1 MMMNGYGRRAVV
13 FALVTAGMS
22 VGAGEASAQQAPP
35 LTLEAAVMRAVER
48 NPQLTAA
55 RFGLEEA
62 EGQVSEAWGGV
73 FPNVDLTSS
82 YTRNISPAVSF
93 LPAIIFDPS
102 AGPDEQI
109 AVQFGA
115 DNAWS
120 LGVNLEQPLFNA
132 AAFIGV
138 GAAGRFKAL
147 QDEAVRGQVQ
157 TVVTRVRNAYY
168 QLLLSQEQVRLLEN
182 SVARVSA
189 SLTETRAL
197 NGAGLSSDYDVLR
210 LEVELANLEPNLRR
224 AINAVSQ
231 GKRLLGVELALTDEE
246 AEALTVAGSLAQMDL
261 SSPGANDQ
269 ANREILAFAVVPVNT
284 PVQEL
289 LGGAMT
295 RRSDIRQ
302 MELTE
307 SLRKT
312 ELRLEQVEYLP
323 KVALFGSYTINASQN
338 GSPDFFGQP
347 RAYGRLAGIRVTWP
361 IFQGFE
367 RNSRIGQKRAV
378 MEQARSQTDLARA
391 QARSEIRTLVEGAE
405 EAMLRAQGQRMA
417 VGQAQRGYEIASAQ
431 YREGLGS
438 QLELIDAEEALRQS
452 EFNYAQA
459 VYDYLVARA
468 QLDEAAG
475 RVPLTGEMD
484 G

>member
-1 MMMNGYGRRAVV
+1 MNGIRCRAAA
-13 FALVTAGMS
+13 FAVAAGG
-22 VGAGEASAQQAPP
+22 VLASAGQGAAQQVQP
-35 LTLEAAVMRAVER
+35 LTLEAAVTRAVDR
-48 NPQLTAA
+48 NPQLAAA

-62 EGQVSEAWGGV
+62 DGQVSEAWGGV

-120 LGVNLEQPLFNA
+120 LGINIEQPLFNA

-147 QDEAVRGQVQ
+147 QDETVRGQVQ
-157 TVVTRVRNAYY
+157 SVVTRVRNAYY

-189 SLTETRAL
+189 SLAETRSL
-197 NGAGLSSDYDVLR
+197 NAAGLSSDYDVLR
-210 LEVELANLEPNLRR
+210 LEVELANIEPNLRR
-224 AINAVSQ
+224 AVNAVAQ
-231 GKRLLGVELALTDEE
+231 GKRLLGVELAMTDEE
-246 AEALTVAGSLAQMDL
+246 AEALAVAGSLAQMDL
-261 SSPGANDQ
+261 SATGNNTP

-289 LGGAMT
+289 LGSAMAT
-295 RRSDIRQ
+295 RSDIRQ

-307 SLRKT
+307 NLRQT
-312 ELRLEQVEYLP
+312 ELRLEQIEYLP
-323 KVALFGSYTINASQN
+323 RVSLFGSYTINASQN
-338 GSPDFFGQP
+338 GSPDFFGEP

-378 MEQARSQTDLARA
+378 MEQARTQTELTRA

-405 EAMLRAQGQRMA
+405 EAMLRAQGQQLA

-438 QLELIDAEEALRQS
+438 QLELTDAEEALRQS

-475 RVPLTGEMD
+475 RVPLTGEME